1 LGERIL
7 ITGNEA
13 VGWGAI
19 AAGCLHFFG
28 YPVTPQNE
36 ITEWFAREL
45 PQRGGCF
52 VQSQSETGSINM
64 LFGAASTGVRAIT
77 TTSGP
82 GWGLM
87 QEGISSIANAEVPCV
102 IVNVQRGGPGAGTT
116 RHGQMDYLSVTR
128 GGGQGGYKNIALAP
142 ASIQEIYDLTQL
154 AFYLADKYRNL
165 VILLSDG
172 ILGQMIEPLEL
183 NKLDFGSLPEKDWAI
198 KGLKSHKDGK
208 KRIVMAM
215 QGLLPPPPHP
225 PYANYLQLLEALNKK
240 YMIME
245 KEEVRYDT
253 FHADDAELII
263 VAYGY
268 TARVSK
274 EAIFLAR
281 KEGIKVGLMRPITA
295 WPFPYEAIREKA
307 RKGTKFMVVEDS
319 LGQLVDD
326 VRIAVQGMTE
336 VSLLGALARHEPT
349 DGGMILPERVLEAI
363 YEELKT

>member
-7 ITGNEA
+7 VTGNEA

-19 AAGCLHFFG
+19 GAGCLHFFG

-45 PQRGGCF
+45 PKRGGCF

-64 LFGAASTGVRAIT
+64 LFGATTTGVRAIT

-128 GGGQGGYKNIALAP
+128 GGGQGGYKNITLTP
-142 ASIQEIYDLTQL
+142 ASIQEIYDHTQL
-154 AFYLADKYRNL
+154 AFYLADKYRNF
-165 VILLSDG
+165 VVLLSDG

-183 NKLDFGSLPEKDWAI
+183 RTLNFGPLPEKDWAI
-198 KGLKSHKDGK
+198 KGLKWHKDGK
-208 KRIVMAM
+208 RRVVMAM
-215 QGLLPPPPHP
+215 QGLMPTPPHP
-225 PYANYLQLLEALNKK
+225 PYGNYMQLLEALDKK
-240 YMIME
+240 YRLME

-253 FHADDAELII
+253 FYVDDAEII
-263 VAYGY
+263 VVAYGY

-274 EAIFLAR
+274 EAIVLAR
-281 KEGIKVGLMRPITA
+281 REGIKVGMIRPITA
-295 WPFPYEAIREKA
+295 WPFPYQVIREKA
-307 RKGTKFMVVEDS
+307 RKEAKFLVVEDS
-319 LGQLVDD
+319 LGQLLED
-326 VRIAVQGMTE
+326 VTIGVQGKAE
-336 VSLLGALARHEPT
+336 VHLLGALARHDPT
-349 DGGMILPERVLEAI
+349 DGGMILPERVLEEILA
-363 YEELKT
+363 LQGA